1 MLVQKH
7 LQSKSNIVLI
17 FKYKIEKTDDSD
29 EDEEEDF
36 GAPAIQENLEDDSIA
51 RNTNFSMIYNF

>member
-1 MLVQKH
+1 M
-7 LQSKSNIVLI
+7 SII
-17 FKYKIEKTDDSD
+17 FKYKIEKTDDSE

-51 RNTNFSMIYNF
+51 RNYYILWSIIHGIKIII